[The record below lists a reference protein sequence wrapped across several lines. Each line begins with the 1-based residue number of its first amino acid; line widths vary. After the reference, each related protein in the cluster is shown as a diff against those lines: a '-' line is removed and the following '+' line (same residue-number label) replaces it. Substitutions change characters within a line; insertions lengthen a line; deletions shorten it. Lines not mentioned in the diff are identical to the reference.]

1 MSMDI
6 SDFYQTFFDEA
17 DELLADMEQHL
28 LVLQPEA
35 PDAEQLN
42 AIFRAAHSIKG
53 GAGTFG
59 FSVLQ
64 ETTHLMENLLD
75 EARRGEMQLNTD
87 IINLFLE
94 TKDIMQEQ
102 LDAYKQSQEPDA
114 ASFDYICQALR
125 QLALEAKGETPS
137 AVTRL
142 SVVAKSEPQDEQSRN
157 QLPRRI
163 ILSRLKAGEV
173 DLLEEE
179 LGHLTTLTDVVKGV
193 DSLSAILPG
202 DIAEDDIT
210 AVLCF
215 VIEADQITFETV
227 EVSPKISTPPVLKLA
242 AEQAPTGRVEREKTT
257 RSSESTSI
265 RVAVEKVDQ
274 LINLVGELV
283 ITQSML
289 AQRSSELDPVN
300 HGDLITSMGQLQ
312 RNARDLQESVMSIRM
327 MPMEYVFSR
336 YPRLVRDLAGK
347 LGKQVELTLVGSSTE
362 LDKSLIE
369 RIIDP
374 LTHLVR
380 NSLDHGIELP
390 EKRLAAG
397 KNSVGNLILSAEHQ
411 GGNICIEVTD
421 DGAGLNRERILAKA
435 ASQGL
440 TVSENMSDDEV
451 AMLIFAP
458 GFSTAE
464 QVTDVSGRGVGMD
477 VVKRNI
483 QEMGGH
489 VEIQSKQGTGTTIRI
504 LLPLTL
510 AILDGMSVRV
520 ADEVFI
526 LPLNAVMESLQPR
539 EAINFMVITKG
550 AGRIAE
556 VGARFVLDG
565 MPGKQMAI
573 DADLNAGLIGEDEA
587 KKRRSEVTQ
596 EADFYGSMDGASKFV
611 RGDAIAGILIMVINV
626 VGGLLVGVLQHGMS
640 MGHAA
645 ESYTLLTIGDGLVA
659 QIPAL
664 VISTAAGVIVTRV
677 STDQDVGEQMVNQ
690 LFSNPSVMLLSAAVL
705 GLLGLVP
712 GMPNLVFLLFTA
724 GLLGLAWWI
733 RGREQKAPAE
743 PKPVKM
749 AENNAVV
756 EATWN
761 DVQLEDSLGMEVGY
775 RLSPMVDFQQDGEL
789 LGRIRSIR
797 KKFAQEMGFLPPVVH
812 IRDNMD
818 LQPARYRILMKGV
831 EIGSGDAYPG
841 RWLAINP
848 GTAAGTLPGEATVD
862 PAFGLNAIWIES
874 ALKEQ
879 AQIQGYTVV
888 EASTVVATHL
898 NHLISQHAAE
908 LFGRQE
914 AQQLLDRVAQEMPK
928 LTEDLVPGVV
938 TLTTL
943 HKVLQN
949 LLDEKVPIRDMRTI
963 LETLAEHAP
972 IQSDPHELTAVV
984 RVALGRA
991 ITQQWFPGK
1000 DEVHVIG
1007 LDTPLERLLLQALQG
1022 GGGLEPGLAD
1032 RLLAQTQ
1039 EALSRQEMVGA
1050 PPVLLVNHALR
1061 PLLSR
1066 FLRRSLP
1073 QLVVL
1078 SNLELSDN
1086 RHIRMT
1092 ATIGGK

>member
-125 QLALEAKGETPS
+125 QLALEAKDETPS

-142 SVVAKSEPQDEQSRN
+142 SVVAKSEPQDEQSRS
-157 QLPRRI
+157 QSPRRI

-179 LGHLTTLTDVVKGV
+179 LGHLTTLTDVVKGT

-215 VIEADQITFETV
+215 VIEADQITFETI

-504 LLPLTL
+504 VLPLTL

-539 EAINFMVITKG
+539 EADLHPLAGGERVLEVRGEYLPIVELWKVFNVAGAKTEATQGIVVILQSG
-550 AGRIAE
+550 GRRYALL
-556 VGARFVLDG
+556 VD
-565 MPGKQMAI
+565 Q
-573 DADLNAGLIGEDEA
+573 LIGQHQVVVKNLESNYR
-587 KKRRSEVTQ
+587 KVP
-596 EADFYGSMDGASKFV
+596 
-611 RGDAIAGILIMVINV
+611 GI
-626 VGGLLVGVLQHGMS
+626 S
-640 MGHAA
+640 AA
-645 ESYTLLTIGDGLVA
+645 TILGDGSVA
-659 QIPAL
+659 LIVDVSAL
-664 VISTAAGVIVTRV
+664 QAINREQRMANTAA
-677 STDQDVGEQMVNQ
+677 
-690 LFSNPSVMLLSAAVL
+690 
-705 GLLGLVP
+705 
-712 GMPNLVFLLFTA
+712 
-724 GLLGLAWWI
+724 
-733 RGREQKAPAE
+733 
-743 PKPVKM
+743 
-749 AENNAVV
+749 
-756 EATWN
+756 
-761 DVQLEDSLGMEVGY
+761 
-775 RLSPMVDFQQDGEL
+775 
-789 LGRIRSIR
+789 
-797 KKFAQEMGFLPPVVH
+797 
-812 IRDNMD
+812 
-818 LQPARYRILMKGV
+818 
-831 EIGSGDAYPG
+831 
-841 RWLAINP
+841 
-848 GTAAGTLPGEATVD
+848 
-862 PAFGLNAIWIES
+862 
-874 ALKEQ
+874 
-879 AQIQGYTVV
+879 
-888 EASTVVATHL
+888 
-898 NHLISQHAAE
+898 
-908 LFGRQE
+908 
-914 AQQLLDRVAQEMPK
+914 
-928 LTEDLVPGVV
+928 
-938 TLTTL
+938 
-943 HKVLQN
+943 
-949 LLDEKVPIRDMRTI
+949 
-963 LETLAEHAP
+963 
-972 IQSDPHELTAVV
+972 
-984 RVALGRA
+984 
-991 ITQQWFPGK
+991 
-1000 DEVHVIG
+1000 
-1007 LDTPLERLLLQALQG
+1007 
-1022 GGGLEPGLAD
+1022 
-1032 RLLAQTQ
+1032 
-1039 EALSRQEMVGA
+1039 
-1050 PPVLLVNHALR
+1050 
-1061 PLLSR
+1061 
-1066 FLRRSLP
+1066 
-1073 QLVVL
+1073 
-1078 SNLELSDN
+1078 
-1086 RHIRMT
+1086 
-1092 ATIGGK
+1092 

>member
-94 TKDIMQEQ
+94 TKDIMPEQ

-125 QLALEAKGETPS
+125 QLALEAKDETPS

-142 SVVAKSEPQDEQSRN
+142 SVVAKSEPQDEQSRS
-157 QLPRRI
+157 QSPRRI

-179 LGHLTTLTDVVKGV
+179 LGHLTTLTDVVKGA

-227 EVSPKISTPPVLKLA
+227 DVSPKISTPPVLKLA

-539 EAINFMVITKG
+539 EADLHPLAGGERVLEVRGEYLPIVELWKVFNVAGAKTEATQGIVVILQSG
-550 AGRIAE
+550 GRRYALL
-556 VGARFVLDG
+556 VD
-565 MPGKQMAI
+565 Q
-573 DADLNAGLIGEDEA
+573 LIGQHQVVVKNLESNYR
-587 KKRRSEVTQ
+587 KVP
-596 EADFYGSMDGASKFV
+596 
-611 RGDAIAGILIMVINV
+611 GI
-626 VGGLLVGVLQHGMS
+626 S
-640 MGHAA
+640 AA
-645 ESYTLLTIGDGLVA
+645 TILGDGSVA
-659 QIPAL
+659 LIVDVSAL
-664 VISTAAGVIVTRV
+664 QAINREQRMANTAA
-677 STDQDVGEQMVNQ
+677 
-690 LFSNPSVMLLSAAVL
+690 
-705 GLLGLVP
+705 
-712 GMPNLVFLLFTA
+712 
-724 GLLGLAWWI
+724 
-733 RGREQKAPAE
+733 
-743 PKPVKM
+743 
-749 AENNAVV
+749 
-756 EATWN
+756 
-761 DVQLEDSLGMEVGY
+761 
-775 RLSPMVDFQQDGEL
+775 
-789 LGRIRSIR
+789 
-797 KKFAQEMGFLPPVVH
+797 
-812 IRDNMD
+812 
-818 LQPARYRILMKGV
+818 
-831 EIGSGDAYPG
+831 
-841 RWLAINP
+841 
-848 GTAAGTLPGEATVD
+848 
-862 PAFGLNAIWIES
+862 
-874 ALKEQ
+874 
-879 AQIQGYTVV
+879 
-888 EASTVVATHL
+888 
-898 NHLISQHAAE
+898 
-908 LFGRQE
+908 
-914 AQQLLDRVAQEMPK
+914 
-928 LTEDLVPGVV
+928 
-938 TLTTL
+938 
-943 HKVLQN
+943 
-949 LLDEKVPIRDMRTI
+949 
-963 LETLAEHAP
+963 
-972 IQSDPHELTAVV
+972 
-984 RVALGRA
+984 
-991 ITQQWFPGK
+991 
-1000 DEVHVIG
+1000 
-1007 LDTPLERLLLQALQG
+1007 
-1022 GGGLEPGLAD
+1022 
-1032 RLLAQTQ
+1032 
-1039 EALSRQEMVGA
+1039 
-1050 PPVLLVNHALR
+1050 
-1061 PLLSR
+1061 
-1066 FLRRSLP
+1066 
-1073 QLVVL
+1073 
-1078 SNLELSDN
+1078 
-1086 RHIRMT
+1086 
-1092 ATIGGK
+1092 

>member
-125 QLALEAKGETPS
+125 QLALEAKDETPS

-142 SVVAKSEPQDEQSRN
+142 SVVAKSEPQDEQSRS
-157 QLPRRI
+157 QSPRRI

-179 LGHLTTLTDVVKGV
+179 LGHLTTLTDVVKGT

-215 VIEADQITFETV
+215 VIEADQITFETI

-464 QVTDVSGRGVGMD
+464 QVTDVSGRGVGMG

-539 EAINFMVITKG
+539 EADLHPLAGGERVLEVRGEYLPIVELWKVFNVAGAKTEATQGIVVILQSG
-550 AGRIAE
+550 GRRYALL
-556 VGARFVLDG
+556 VD
-565 MPGKQMAI
+565 Q
-573 DADLNAGLIGEDEA
+573 LIGQHQVVVKNLESNYR
-587 KKRRSEVTQ
+587 KVP
-596 EADFYGSMDGASKFV
+596 
-611 RGDAIAGILIMVINV
+611 GI
-626 VGGLLVGVLQHGMS
+626 S
-640 MGHAA
+640 AA
-645 ESYTLLTIGDGLVA
+645 TILGDGSVA
-659 QIPAL
+659 LIVDVSAL
-664 VISTAAGVIVTRV
+664 QAINREQRMANTAA
-677 STDQDVGEQMVNQ
+677 
-690 LFSNPSVMLLSAAVL
+690 
-705 GLLGLVP
+705 
-712 GMPNLVFLLFTA
+712 
-724 GLLGLAWWI
+724 
-733 RGREQKAPAE
+733 
-743 PKPVKM
+743 
-749 AENNAVV
+749 
-756 EATWN
+756 
-761 DVQLEDSLGMEVGY
+761 
-775 RLSPMVDFQQDGEL
+775 
-789 LGRIRSIR
+789 
-797 KKFAQEMGFLPPVVH
+797 
-812 IRDNMD
+812 
-818 LQPARYRILMKGV
+818 
-831 EIGSGDAYPG
+831 
-841 RWLAINP
+841 
-848 GTAAGTLPGEATVD
+848 
-862 PAFGLNAIWIES
+862 
-874 ALKEQ
+874 
-879 AQIQGYTVV
+879 
-888 EASTVVATHL
+888 
-898 NHLISQHAAE
+898 
-908 LFGRQE
+908 
-914 AQQLLDRVAQEMPK
+914 
-928 LTEDLVPGVV
+928 
-938 TLTTL
+938 
-943 HKVLQN
+943 
-949 LLDEKVPIRDMRTI
+949 
-963 LETLAEHAP
+963 
-972 IQSDPHELTAVV
+972 
-984 RVALGRA
+984 
-991 ITQQWFPGK
+991 
-1000 DEVHVIG
+1000 
-1007 LDTPLERLLLQALQG
+1007 
-1022 GGGLEPGLAD
+1022 
-1032 RLLAQTQ
+1032 
-1039 EALSRQEMVGA
+1039 
-1050 PPVLLVNHALR
+1050 
-1061 PLLSR
+1061 
-1066 FLRRSLP
+1066 
-1073 QLVVL
+1073 
-1078 SNLELSDN
+1078 
-1086 RHIRMT
+1086 
-1092 ATIGGK
+1092 